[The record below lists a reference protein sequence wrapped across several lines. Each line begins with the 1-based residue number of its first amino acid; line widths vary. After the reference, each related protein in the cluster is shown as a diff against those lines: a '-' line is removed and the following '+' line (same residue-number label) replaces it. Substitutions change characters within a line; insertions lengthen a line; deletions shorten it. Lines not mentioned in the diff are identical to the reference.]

1 MRKVAVVILA
11 LASAGAARAVD
22 TWDIE
27 QNYAAFAIADEHW
40 TIDETFP
47 GRKLIL
53 EGNYTFNSRP
63 GNVPESDCVCDP
75 EPTPQRLIGTI
86 NAHLQWGD
94 GETALEYG
102 VVTFTS
108 VAWEWEHEPDD
119 GDFDT
124 VRDTVEWGVL
134 RLAQDD
140 PLGIESYA
148 ELTVARGARTWGYH
162 AMGSPWTYTVGVN
175 VSGGFAWADSADDRY
190 QDVSNLIAGTW
201 VRGTVAR
208 AGWGSLYLEQ
218 RVVNGWGLSSP
229 ARSGSISREARA
241 RFAYQRDF
249 PHRLNLEVFAEKRSF
264 NFADPDLQNLYTA
277 SKRVGV
283 QIARLF

>member
-1 MRKVAVVILA
+1 MVLA
-11 LASAGAARAVD
+11 LTSACSARAVD

-27 QNYAAFAIADEHW
+27 QSYAAFAIADAHW
-40 TIDETFP
+40 TIDDTFP

-63 GNVPESDCVCDP
+63 GNAPDSDCACDP
-75 EPTPQRLIGTI
+75 EPTPQRLVATL
-86 NAHLQWGD
+86 NAHLQWGS

-102 VVTFTS
+102 VISFS
-108 VAWEWEHEPDD
+108 SFAWEWEHPLDD
-119 GDFDT
+119 GDFDV

-134 RLAQDD
+134 RLAEDD

-162 AMGSPWTYTVGVN
+162 AAGSPWSYTVGVN
-175 VSGGFAWADSADDRY
+175 VSGGFAWADSTDDRY
-190 QDVSNLIAGTW
+190 QDVSNLIAGAW
-201 VRGTVAR
+201 IRGTVAR

-241 RFAYQRDF
+241 RLAYQRNL
-249 PHRLNLEVFAEKRSF
+249 PHLLSLEVFAEKRSF

-277 SKRVGV
+277 SKRIGV